1 MEDSEGKTGLTDRSL
16 LFNLYAS
23 QLLVVVLAVL
33 LLLFQG
39 RLSVDLFLWRE
50 RALWVSGALV
60 GLAVVGLELFL
71 ASVLP
76 PQWFDDGGINRQL
89 FRRRSLLHIAWI
101 ALLVSVAEEMLFRG
115 AVQHWLGV
123 WGTSLLFT
131 LIHFRYLHRWV
142 MVSLVFI
149 ISVALGWLVEWSG
162 TLTPA
167 VVAHFVIDFVMGILI
182 RFNKVPG
189 IDPGSGGEA

>member
-23 QLLVVVLAVL
+23 QLLVLVLADL

-50 RALWVSGALV
+50 RALWVSGAL
-60 GLAVVGLELFL
+60 VGLELFL